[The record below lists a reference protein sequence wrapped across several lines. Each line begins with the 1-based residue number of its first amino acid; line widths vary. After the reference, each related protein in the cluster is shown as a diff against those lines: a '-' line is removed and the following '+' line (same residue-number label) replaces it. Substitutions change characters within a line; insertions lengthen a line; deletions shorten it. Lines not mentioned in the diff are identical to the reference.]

1 MRNIINDIVLILHV
15 EIVPVV
21 VGGIFLCSGSKCTT
35 EPWAKIIHFH
45 VLKLTD
51 NLMNTMMSFPLNV
64 NNPLSN
70 IR

>member
-21 VGGIFLCSGSKCTT
+21 VGGIFLCGGSKCTT

-45 VLKLTD
+45 V
-51 NLMNTMMSFPLNV
+51 F
-64 NNPLSN
+64 
-70 IR
+70 

>member
-1 MRNIINDIVLILHV
+1 MRNMINDIVLILHV

-45 VLKLTD
+45 V
-51 NLMNTMMSFPLNV
+51 F
-64 NNPLSN
+64 
-70 IR
+70 